1 MKFIKESFDRSVDRE
16 RRIAEYRLKHSKDK
30 PLNEMGP
37 IASMVAG
44 AVIGNVVNKVMGED
58 ASDFKVYQVTYRHS
72 PDVFSSFMVKASD
85 ESEARIKAKGKVKDR
100 EIIGVKVMTPD
111 EVEDM
116 KRRGMSLLEDLDED
130 MSKEREQM
138 LNDVAKFLK
147 KEGKGIDYFTGFMDL
162 IGKRVY
168 KKDIEYLQKVLND
181 KNVKES
187 IEIEIDPEVKEAETE
202 EIPAA
207 PQTPLGVTIAN
218 TLNTLIRDEWE
229 AIEGY
234 NDALS
239 TLRAMGGVEDENG
252 EPVPDCEGIVKVIED
267 IVNEENLHVG
277 QLQKALELVSPNAE
291 SIKTGDEEAEKQLTD
306 PAAETIEE

>member
-1 MKFIKESFDRSVDRE
+1 MKLIKENFDRSVDRE
-16 RRIAEYRLKHSKDK
+16 RRIAEYRLKHPKDK

-58 ASDFKVYQVTYRHS
+58 AGDSNVYQVTYRHS

-85 ESEARIKAKGKVKDR
+85 ENEAKTKARGKIRDK

-116 KRRGMSLLEDLDED
+116 KKRGMSLLEDLDED

-138 LNDVAKFLK
+138 LSDVAKFLK
-147 KEGKGIDYFTGFMDL
+147 KEGKDIDYFTGFMNL

-168 KKDIEYLQKVLND
+168 KKDIEYLQKALSDENM
-181 KNVKES
+181 KES
-187 IEIEIDPEVKEAETE
+187 IEIEIDPKVGEAETE
-202 EIPAA
+202 EVPAA
-207 PQTPLGVTIAN
+207 PQTPIKITIAN

-252 EPVPDCEGIVKVIED
+252 ESVPDCEGIVKVIED

-306 PAAETIEE
+306 PAAETVEN

>member
-16 RRIAEYRLKHSKDK
+16 RRIAEYRLKHPKDK

-72 PDVFSSFMVKASD
+72 PDVFSSFMVRASD
-85 ESEARIKAKGKVKDR
+85 ESEARTKAKGKVKDR

-147 KEGKGIDYFTGFMDL
+147 KEGKDINYFTGFMDL

-181 KNVKES
+181 KSVKES
-187 IEIEIDPEVKEAETE
+187 IEIEIDPEVKETETE

-207 PQTPLGVTIAN
+207 PQTPLKVTIAN

-239 TLRAMGGVEDENG
+239 TLRAMNGVEDENG

-306 PAAETIEE
+306 PAAETVEE

>member
-306 PAAETIEE
+306 PAAETVEE